1 MCLSTVWTAERQP
14 VCKNVASVTQ
24 KDGQLVFTDI
34 MGIPTVVDGETLA
47 FDLLY
52 RPEGTSEESM
62 EQLRQMFQPQGR
74 SMMVTPREVD
84 QMVERGAK
92 LISMAINLA
101 LQPDLSA
108 EEITYLLA

>member
-1 MCLSTVWTAERQP
+1 
-14 VCKNVASVTQ
+14 
-24 KDGQLVFTDI
+24 
-34 MGIPTVVDGETLA
+34 
-47 FDLLY
+47 
-52 RPEGTSEESM
+52 M